1 MKVPEKRTIEP
12 WTERALR
19 FGRALVVGSGATLID
34 VSVLTTSIH
43 LVGLA
48 PTAARVPAL
57 LAGASFQFFGN
68 RTYTFRAQRGK
79 ITRQAKLFVLA
90 ELFALVL
97 NWCCFRFLSPRIT
110 IVPQE
115 IVSFLGT
122 FIVFVGFA
130 YPMRKLVIFKLPPEK
145 LEPTPPAA

>member
-1 MKVPEKRTIEP
+1 MSEPAKVREPTSREP
-12 WTERALR
+12 WIERALR
-19 FGRALVVGSGATLID
+19 FGRALVVGSGATLVD

-48 PTAARVPAL
+48 PAAARVPAL

-79 ITRQAKLFVLA
+79 ITRQAKLFVMA
-90 ELFALVL
+90 ELVALLL
-97 NWCCFRFLSPRIT
+97 NWCTFRFLSPRIT

-122 FIVFVGFA
+122 FIVFIAFA
-130 YPMRKLVIFKLPPEK
+130 YPMRKLVIFKLPD
-145 LEPTPPAA
+145 EPPSAT